1 MAKSTSLM
9 AAAISPDQVHG
20 QSPTGPGRPS
30 HPSIATH
37 GSRPEACGTL
47 VSMIGN
53 ETEDT
58 SANHRGRPNASDV
71 GLTDTESSVQPFAL
85 ITVRLIYVV
94 LMIAAAVL
102 PFAGIIGSTYLPHQ
116 GLNIVAPILATIAA
130 ATIIVLLDLKTPRKQ
145 LSLVVAVYLA
155 ILAGLL
161 AALAIGAL
169 IDLIADAWGLP
180 PGDMAVKYLTLL
192 KLATGLTFCYL
203 AVSMVLT
210 TRDNI
215 RLVIPYVEFSKQVR
229 GVRPML
235 LDTSVLIDGRINTF
249 CRTGFLDAP
258 LMVPRF
264 VIDELHQLGD
274 SSDRT
279 KRERGRRGL
288 ENLRSLQDSP
298 SAALSIEETST
309 AEGAV
314 DQALIELAS
323 QNHLRLVTTDQT
335 LQRVADIRQVQ
346 TLNLNDLSNMVQG
359 RVVPGDRLTVDIL
372 RRGDNEMQGVGFL
385 PDGTMVVVE
394 GAADHIGE
402 HIEVEVTNMLQTNAG
417 RMVFA
422 DIQKQQPDS
431 D

>member
-1 MAKSTSLM
+1 M
-9 AAAISPDQVHG
+9 
-20 QSPTGPGRPS
+20 
-30 HPSIATH
+30 
-37 GSRPEACGTL
+37 
-47 VSMIGN
+47 
-53 ETEDT
+53 
-58 SANHRGRPNASDV
+58 
-71 GLTDTESSVQPFAL
+71 
-85 ITVRLIYVV
+85 
-94 LMIAAAVL
+94 
-102 PFAGIIGSTYLPHQ
+102 
-116 GLNIVAPILATIAA
+116 
-130 ATIIVLLDLKTPRKQ
+130 
-145 LSLVVAVYLA
+145 
-155 ILAGLL
+155 
-161 AALAIGAL
+161 
-169 IDLIADAWGLP
+169 
-180 PGDMAVKYLTLL
+180 
-192 KLATGLTFCYL
+192 

-288 ENLRSLQDSP
+288 ENLRSLQDTT
-298 SAALSIEETST
+298 SAALSIEETPT

-314 DQALIELAS
+314 DQALIELAI

-335 LQRVADIRQVQ
+335 LQRVADIRKVQ
-346 TLNLNDLSNMVQG
+346 TLNLNDLSNMIQG
-359 RVVPGDRLTVDIL
+359 RVVPGDQLTVEIL
-372 RRGDNEMQGVGFL
+372 RRGDNEQQGVGFL

-394 GAADHIGE
+394 GAAEHIGSQ
-402 HIEVEVTNMLQTNAG
+402 INVEVNNLLQTNAG

-422 DIQKQQPDS
+422 AMPDS
-431 D
+431 TSAT